1 MNQYFHAS
9 QRTIQHINRIQILL
23 DQLHPDSPPQALIVP
38 GSPEPRDN
46 IIVFPGSFN
55 PPTKAHLAILKQARQ
70 YARQHAPTHLY
81 VAISKHI
88 VDKEKV
94 ERALLL
100 DRIMLLETVLH
111 HHVRHTGI
119 MLFNRG
125 LYVEQAEAMHRS
137 FPKVKKLFFL
147 IGYDKIVQILDP
159 RYYENRD
166 AALKELFSLAEL
178 LVVPRAG
185 CGPKELEE
193 LLHKPENEAFARYI
207 HPLPFSN
214 TYRNMSSS
222 RIRERP
228 DEYMSD
234 VPPEVRRFMLH
245 TRAYAP
251 PLHLANG
258 TEIDYYGERMKAL
271 ESLLHSFSDLKHAP
285 AGK

>member
-1 MNQYFHAS
+1 MKVMIHAS
-9 QRTIQHINRIQILL
+9 QRTIHRFKRIQALL
-23 DQLHPDSPPQALIVP
+23 DQLHPDNPPQALIVP
-38 GSPEPRDN
+38 GSPEPCDN

-55 PPTKAHLAILKQARQ
+55 PPTKAHIALLKQARQ
-70 YARQHAPTHLY
+70 YTRQHAPTHLY

-111 HHVRHTGI
+111 HHLRQTGI

-125 LYVEQAEAMHRS
+125 LYVEQAEAVQRS

-159 RYYENRD
+159 RYYDDRD
-166 AALKELFSLAEL
+166 TALKELFSLAEV

-185 CGPKELEE
+185 FGPKELEE
-193 LLHKPENEAFARYI
+193 LLHKPENEPFTRYI
-207 HPLPFSN
+207 HPLPFST

-222 RIRERP
+222 RIREHP
-228 DEYMSD
+228 DEYMHD
-234 VPPEVRRFMLH
+234 LPPEVRRFMLY

-251 PLHLANG
+251 PLHLTNG
-258 TEIDYYGERMKAL
+258 TEMDYYGERMKVL
-271 ESLLHSFSDLKHAP
+271 ESLLHSSSDLKHGP
-285 AGK
+285 V